1 MLKNL
6 ATRSHSHAAFRPDV
20 NKRYF
25 EYTAYATCAWVLC
38 SELPMVAKLATC
50 AIALGSVLHI
60 KNVTRNFE
68 LVDCRLD
75 KD

>member
-6 ATRSHSHAAFRPDV
+6 ATRSHTHEAFRPDV
-20 NKRYF
+20 SKRSF
-25 EYTAYATCAWVLC
+25 EYAAYFSCAWVLC
-38 SELPMVAKLATC
+38 SDLPMVAKLATC

-60 KNVTRNFE
+60 KNVNRNFE